1 MRNVTR
7 GAQLNDEAQSDNTTL
22 FHVASQRCGA
32 GLAANDDPR
41 TPPSG
46 TALLSPGMTI
56 SCSREP
62 GRWHPQAARQVERGR
77 EVARLANSA
86 SVTPSITIFLIDTPP
101 AKQESSYHCHCLFA
115 SVLVCA

>member
-62 GRWHPQAARQVERGR
+62 GRWHPQAARQV
-77 EVARLANSA
+77 
-86 SVTPSITIFLIDTPP
+86 
-101 AKQESSYHCHCLFA
+101 
-115 SVLVCA
+115 

>member
-62 GRWHPQAARQVERGR
+62 GRWHPQAARQVERRR

-86 SVTPSITIFLIDTPP
+86 SVTPPTTIFLIDTPP
-101 AKQESSYHCHCLFA
+101 TKQEKTNQKQRQTTTKK
-115 SVLVCA
+115 VCA